1 MAAPTRQLEQG
12 RQQLRVVAI
21 QYLGEGGKGEG
32 GGRGREGRGRGRG
45 SIQVVLGSLHSRV
58 EVLFN
63 GCVFILRVS
72 VPQW

>member
-32 GGRGREGRGRGRG
+32 GGRGREGRGGEEGAFRWCWVHYTQEWRSCLMG
-45 SIQVVLGSLHSRV
+45 
-58 EVLFN
+58 
-63 GCVFILRVS
+63 VFS
-72 VPQW
+72 Y